1 MSKLVVAFL
10 FFSVVIHAQES
21 ENNTNGS
28 TIYYWF
34 NISIGKS
41 VSRET
46 GVDQFYIRNIES
58 SIRSGSFENFIL
70 AHKSGLHSGEIAI
83 GPFAEESHASRA
95 QLLYRY
101 IGKTVPEKELG
112 GDDATT
118 EYTFFFIKPVAEDYT
133 QELSFQK
140 IPCRV
145 TTGSLDDFMG
155 MLDEGMGFEKIA
167 IGPFYNYESAE
178 KSKFVYLK
186 NGTEPGD
193 PEADS
198 LKNKEL
204 RMMAKRWKDLDLS
217 ITKKSVDKESNRTI
231 YRFSTKFSRRYF
243 APDAFQVISIKASY
257 SNSSQS
263 SSYSFTLQ
271 GDNAID
277 NNPSVSN
284 AMGTTYINVL
294 DFDMFPDTKIDG
306 FLFESFIYNNEDLI
320 ELEPI
325 YYEIK

>member
-1 MSKLVVAFL
+1 MNKLVIAFL
-10 FFSVVIHAQES
+10 LFSVIIHAQES

-28 TIYYWF
+28 RIYYWF
-34 NISIGKS
+34 NISISKT
-41 VSRET
+41 VSRST
-46 GVDQFYIRNIES
+46 GVEEFNIRNIDN
-58 SIRSGSFENFIL
+58 SIKSGSFENFIL
-70 AHKSGLHSGEIAI
+70 AHKSGLHSGDIAI
-83 GPFAEESHASRA
+83 GPFAEESHASRS

-101 IGKTVPEKELG
+101 AGKTIPERELN

-133 QELSFQK
+133 QDISFQK

-145 TTGSLDDFMG
+145 TTGSLEDFMG
-155 MLDEGMGFEKIA
+155 MLDEGLGFEKIA

-178 KSKFVYLK
+178 KSKYVYLK
-186 NGTEPGD
+186 NGAGAEGPD
-193 PEADS
+193 VDS

-204 RMMAKRWKDLDLS
+204 MSMAKRWKNLDLE
-217 ITKKSVDKESNRTI
+217 IKKKSVDKESNRTI
-231 YRFSTKFSRRYF
+231 YRFSTKFPRHYF

-257 SNSSQS
+257 SNSAQS

-271 GDNAID
+271 GDRVID
-277 NNPSVSN
+277 NNPSVSVT
-284 AMGTTYINVL
+284 MGTTYINVL
-294 DFDMFPDTKIDG
+294 DFDMYPDTKIDG
-306 FLFESFIYNNEDLI
+306 FLFESFIYNDEDLI